1 MPSERIERIEK
12 FDAIQEEGGED
23 GEGKGGVA
31 RRKTS
36 IFDAENLGGGAS
48 QAFGIHIIVCQGGN
62 FQPPEELGEGRTSR
76 TWSDH
81 DCEVRG
87 SGDDDDAI

>member
-1 MPSERIERIEK
+1 M
-12 FDAIQEEGGED
+12 

-62 FQPPEELGEGRTSR
+62 FQPPEELGEGRTCR

-81 DCEVRG
+81 DCEMWNKPTPSIVHQQARETEK
-87 SGDDDDAI
+87 S